1 MTDSTN
7 QDQTSQGQ
15 ANQDQA
21 HQGRADQNQ
30 TGNGRSL
37 EGRRVAVLAGHGVEQ
52 IELTDPMRAIR
63 AAGGEPAIVSYSEGS
78 FVAMKGDWE
87 HADSFVVDVDVN
99 EADVNDFDSL
109 VLPGGTLNADAARI
123 EDGVLRFVKAF
134 HETGRPIAAICH
146 APWILI
152 DAGLASGTKLT
163 SYVSCKADLVNAG
176 ADWVDEELVV
186 DGNIITSRNPGDLEP
201 FCAAIIEATASA
213 R

>member
-1 MTDSTN
+1 MTDS
-7 QDQTSQGQ
+7 
-15 ANQDQA
+15 ANQNQSTDDQGSGFA
-21 HQGRADQNQ
+21 KKLD
-30 TGNGRSL
+30 
-37 EGRRVAVLAGHGVEQ
+37 GRRIAVLAGQGVEQ
-52 IELTDPMRAIR
+52 VELTDPMRAIR
-63 AAGGEPAIVSYSEGS
+63 AAGGTPVIVSYSEGS

-87 HADSFVVDVDVN
+87 HADSFAVDVDVN
-99 EADVNDFDSL
+99 EAEVEPFDAL

-176 ADWVDEELVV
+176 ADWVDEPLVV
-186 DGNIITSRNPGDLEP
+186 DGNIITSRNPGDLDQ
-201 FCAAIIEATASA
+201 FCAAIIDAAGSA

>member
-1 MTDSTN
+1 MTDS
-7 QDQTSQGQ
+7 
-15 ANQDQA
+15 ANQNQSTDDQGSGFA
-21 HQGRADQNQ
+21 KKLD
-30 TGNGRSL
+30 
-37 EGRRVAVLAGHGVEQ
+37 GRRIAVLAGQGVEQ
-52 IELTDPMRAIR
+52 VELTDPMRAIR
-63 AAGGEPAIVSYSEGS
+63 AAGGTPVIVSYSEGS

-87 HADSFVVDVDVN
+87 HADSFAVDVDVN
-99 EADVNDFDSL
+99 EAEVEPFDAL

-152 DAGLASGTKLT
+152 DAGLALGTKLT

-176 ADWVDEELVV
+176 ADWVDEPLVV
-186 DGNIITSRNPGDLEP
+186 DGNIITSRNPGDLDQ
-201 FCAAIIEATASA
+201 FCAAIIDAAGSA